1 MPEAS
6 SFTIG
11 SSPLNALLGAGSAGV
26 AAQAEDGNAGGFQ
39 AMLAAQTDTNPAP
52 LMDPGAGG
60 TPAFAPVGDPTTGQ
74 MPPLAIDPAGRPA
87 PMLAPMPATMPATMA
102 ALRGNGAAGIGGTAD
117 NGAAKGDASGIQP
130 PASTSNGNLPVGG
143 KNLPLSP
150 ALIDPAPIDKA
161 PEAASE
167 TASDATPT
175 AASDVVKPMLA
186 KAMVAAP
193 RSRTSVAQPPAQLG
207 AQDDADQQD
216 ETPATGSDAD
226 QAAALPQAD
235 APNPPAPGAAMLSA
249 TPSASANGNSMSS
262 AEASAK
268 RQNLSSATAVA
279 MAGRQGR
286 NALQTTLPAAPFAAA
301 PATST
306 DSAGAALATGAI
318 MPAASLQTLGGAMAG
333 ATEYA
338 VPTAP
343 APTPGAP
350 TGAKPVMKPGQSVD
364 ADTDPAAPISDG
376 AAPQAGLALHQ
387 GGQAAAS
394 DHPAAGTD
402 RFTDTIGTTLNSSQP
417 SADTSRTAAPAITET
432 GVSRDMSALVDRLV
446 ETRAAMRAGAPAQW
460 VQTSIQH
467 AEFGRVALQIR
478 QDGDNLSVA
487 MASSDPGFAPAA
499 QAALNNAQSLLQPA
513 AASQSSADAGQ
524 NSEQNQGQNNPSG
537 SPINGQFSG
546 NFSGNSSG
554 QAGGQG
560 QQGATRQQAPFANT
574 PTPAPQGQAAADAAA
589 GAPAGRTGSYRSGIL
604 A

>member
-39 AMLAAQTDTNPAP
+39 AMLAAQTDANPAP

-60 TPAFAPVGDPTTGQ
+60 TSAFAPVGDPTTGQ
-74 MPPLAIDPAGRPA
+74 MPPLGTDPAGRPA
-87 PMLAPMPATMPATMA
+87 PMLAPMPATMA
-102 ALRGNGAAGIGGTAD
+102 ALRGNGAAGIGSPAD
-117 NGAAKGDASGIQP
+117 TGAAKGDAPGIQP
-130 PASTSNGNLPVGG
+130 PAPQAHTPTSNGNLPVGG
-143 KNLPLSP
+143 KILPLSP
-150 ALIDPAPIDKA
+150 ALIDPASIDKA
-161 PEAASE
+161 PEGASE
-167 TASDATPT
+167 TASGAAPA

-193 RSRTSVAQPPAQLG
+193 RSHTSVAQPPAQLG

-216 ETPATGSDAD
+216 ETPATGSDAE
-226 QAAALPQAD
+226 QATALSQTD
-235 APNPPAPGAAMLSA
+235 TPNPPAPGAAVLSA
-249 TPSASANGNSMSS
+249 TPSASANGNSMPV

-268 RQNLSSATAVA
+268 RPNLSSATAVA
-279 MAGRQGR
+279 TAGRQGR
-286 NALQTTLPAAPFAAA
+286 NALQTTLPAAPFAAT
-301 PATST
+301 PATTT
-306 DSAGAALATGAI
+306 DPAAAALATGAI
-318 MPAASLQTLGGAMAG
+318 MPAASLQTLGGTMAG
-333 ATEYA
+333 AAEYT

-343 APTPGAP
+343 APMPGAP
-350 TGAKPVMKPGQSVD
+350 IGAKPVMKPGQPVD

-376 AAPQAGLALHQ
+376 AAPQAGLGLHQ

-394 DHPAAGTD
+394 DHPTAGTD
-402 RFTDTIGTTLNSSQP
+402 TFTDTIGTTLNSSQP
-417 SADTSRTAAPAITET
+417 SADASRTAAPAITET

-513 AASQSSADAGQ
+513 AASQ

-589 GAPAGRTGSYRSGIL
+589 RAPAGRAGSYRSGIL

>member
-39 AMLAAQTDTNPAP
+39 AMLAAQTDANPAP

-87 PMLAPMPATMPATMA
+87 PMLAPMPATMA

-143 KNLPLSP
+143 KILPLSP
-150 ALIDPAPIDKA
+150 ALVDPASVDKA

-167 TASDATPT
+167 TTSDAAPT

-193 RSRTSVAQPPAQLG
+193 RSRTSAAQPPAQLG

-235 APNPPAPGAAMLSA
+235 ASNPPAPGAAMLSA
-249 TPSASANGNSMSS
+249 TPSASANGNSMPS
-262 AEASAK
+262 AEASPK

-286 NALQTTLPAAPFAAA
+286 NALQTTLPTAPVAAT

-306 DSAGAALATGAI
+306 DPAAAALATGAI

-333 ATEYA
+333 AAEYT
-338 VPTAP
+338 VPTASAP
-343 APTPGAP
+343 DPTPGAP
-350 TGAKPVMKPGQSVD
+350 TGAKSVMKPGQPVD

-376 AAPQAGLALHQ
+376 TAPQAGLALHQ

-402 RFTDTIGTTLNSSQP
+402 TFTDTIGTTLNSSQP
-417 SADTSRTAAPAITET
+417 SADTSRAAAPAITET

-460 VQTSIQH
+460 LQTSIQH

-554 QAGGQG
+554 QASGQG

-589 GAPAGRTGSYRSGIL
+589 GAPAGRAGTHRSGIL